1 MNEES
6 LWKPALIG
14 GVILGVLS
22 SLPVVSCLCCAWVI
36 AGGVIAARVYVKS
49 SSVPVKLGR
58 GVQLGL
64 LTGVIGSLVVGL
76 FSIPK
81 NMLMNQAGFMDQF
94 RQSMQQI
101 PNIPPESRQMI
112 EALAANSGLIY
123 AVELISTLGFCCL
136 LGMVGGAI
144 GVAIFEKRKPGDGMM
159 SPPYQPPISPV
170 QPPPPP
176 VE

>member
-22 SLPVVSCLCCAWVI
+22 SLPVISCLCCAWVI

-64 LTGVIGSLVVGL
+64 LTGVIGSLVIGL

-81 NMLMNQAGFMDQF
+81 HMLMDKAGFMDQL

-101 PNIPPESRQMI
+101 PNLPPESRQMF
-112 EALAANSGLIY
+112 EAFVSNTGLIY
-123 AVELISTLGFCCL
+123 AVEFISTLVFCCL
-136 LGMVGGAI
+136 LAMVGGAI
-144 GVAIFEKRKPGDGMM
+144 GVALFEKRKPGDGMI
-159 SPPYQPPISPV
+159 PPPPV
-170 QPPPPP
+170 QPPT